1 MTPEEKAKKLV
12 FKYFHLLG
20 GTTIKDNAIIHSNTK
35 IWKEAKQ
42 CALIANQKELN
53 TLARIQEK
61 FGYKDI
67 EVIRVISG
75 EIKELMQVKQS
86 IESMQTHLLKIN

>member
-42 CALIANQKELN
+42 CALIAVE
-53 TLARIQEK
+53 
-61 FGYKDI
+61 
-67 EVIRVISG
+67 
-75 EIKELMQVKQS
+75 EIIKTCNEIVQSSDVAPYYDESYWNDVKHS
-86 IESMQTHLLKIN
+86 IENM